1 MSKTVGIRELKNN
14 VSQIIEQV
22 EAGETVTITRR
33 GEPVARLMSA
43 TIPAGLAALVADGTV
58 KPPSNRGRYTPGRK
72 VKLRGPGPTAS
83 EYVSEGRR

>member
-43 TIPAGLAALVADGTV
+43 TIPARLAAMIADGTV
-58 KPPSNRGRYTPGRK
+58 KPGNGRRFTLGK
-72 VKLRGPGPTAS
+72 GVKLRGPGPTAS